1 MESIDLAALLKSG
14 HLTEV
19 LLAIV
24 AWFMRNSVKVLTK
37 LHGVYVEKLA
47 EEKVKVAFEQ
57 KNMELL
63 EKSIAEQQRSNQ
75 LLETMCGK
83 LDDLPSKVAYTIYPT
98 PDLSQKTSKRA

>member
-1 MESIDLAALLKSG
+1 MENIDLVALLKGG

-19 LLAIV
+19 LLVVV

-47 EEKVKVAFEQ
+47 EEKLKVALEQ

-63 EKSIAEQQRSNQ
+63 EKSISEQQRCNQ
-75 LLETMCGK
+75 LLEAMCDK

-98 PDLSQKTSKRA
+98 PELPKSKRA